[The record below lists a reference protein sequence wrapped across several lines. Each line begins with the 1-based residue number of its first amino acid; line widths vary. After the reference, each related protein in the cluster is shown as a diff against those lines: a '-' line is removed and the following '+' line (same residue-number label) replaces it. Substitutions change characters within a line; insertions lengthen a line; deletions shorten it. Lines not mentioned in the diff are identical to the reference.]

1 MYMAERLAYY
11 DRIREALL
19 HPDNIMSCISD
30 GMAQNHCGL
39 PYMSG
44 LKEFNEPLGQHLQV
58 SFLLLVNS
66 CVDVFVL
73 QGVLEHGKKF
83 TVYRTFHNITNNA
96 NLSIYC
102 LLSQLESWWADKKY
116 FPDKVSYLPPLPA
129 QSLPHPLPK
138 HCIHHFPSHGDAVAI
153 AIID

>member
-1 MYMAERLAYY
+1 MYMAERLAFY

-58 SFLLLVNS
+58 RFFLLFTS
-66 CVDVFVL
+66 CIDIFVL
-73 QGVLEHGKKF
+73 QGVLEHGKNF
-83 TVYRTFHNITNNA
+83 TLYRTFHNITNNA
-96 NLSIYC
+96 NLSI
-102 LLSQLESWWADKKY
+102 
-116 FPDKVSYLPPLPA
+116 
-129 QSLPHPLPK
+129 
-138 HCIHHFPSHGDAVAI
+138 
-153 AIID
+153 